1 MGRNADTARAETP
14 ATLASFANAPIV
26 VAALALAGAMAAV
39 ARFPNQPVPQPLVD
53 RITDA
58 QRAFEAAAGDFTL
71 TMPEGGAAY
80 DDAWIKSAL
89 EELDAGL
96 KAKFEAIDTT
106 HKEAAEFR
114 KDSAQVIDDRF
125 KALEKRVEAAEG
137 AAKAASDRADA
148 AEKAAKA
155 AGDKADA
162 AEKAAAKKPA
172 EG

>member
-1 MGRNADTARAETP
+1 MGRTANTARAETP

-26 VAALALAGAMAAV
+26 AAAIALSGAVAAV
-39 ARFPNQPVPQPLVD
+39 ARFPNYPVPQPLVD

-58 QRAFEAAAGDFTL
+58 QVAFEAAAGDFTL
-71 TMPEGGAAY
+71 PTPGEGQSY

-96 KAKFEAIDTT
+96 KAKFEAIDIT

-125 KALEKRVEAAEG
+125 KALEKRLEAAES
-137 AAKAASDRADA
+137 AAKAGNDRADA
-148 AEKAAKA
+148 AEKAA
-155 AGDKADA
+155 
-162 AEKAAAKKPA
+162 EKAAAKKSA

>member
-71 TMPEGGAAY
+71 TLPEGGAVY
-80 DDAWIKSAL
+80 DDAWIKTTLDQL
-89 EELDAGL
+89 EEQL
-96 KAKFEAIDTT
+96 KAKFEAIDAN
-106 HKEAAEFR
+106 HKEAGEFR

-125 KALEKRVEAAEG
+125 KALEKRVETAE
-137 AAKAASDRADA
+137 A
-148 AEKAAKA
+148 AAKA
-155 AGDKADA
+155 AGEKAEA

>member
-1 MGRNADTARAETP
+1 MGRTADTARAETP

-26 VAALALAGAMAAV
+26 VAAIALAGAMAAV

-53 RITDA
+53 RITAA

-71 TMPEGGAAY
+71 TMPEGGAVY

-96 KAKFEAIDTT
+96 KAKFEAIAQTE
-106 HKEAAEFR
+106 KEAAEFR

-125 KALEKRVEAAEG
+125 KALEKRLEAAEAAAKAAG
-137 AAKAASDRADA
+137 DRADAAAKAAS
-148 AEKAAKA
+148 
-155 AGDKADA
+155 DKADA